1 MLSLYGV
8 ILPNDWFLLE
18 KEILKVDERDISKCY
33 FCPPKILFRSKY
45 STRYF
50 QDCLHRIFLE
60 RHLCLRKWV
69 LKSVFLWTWK
79 RVWKEV
85 IIDEKAHFQKIN
97 GPQSC
102 DKNVRSGNGGVSQK
116 SPSYGCT
123 LMQKSK
129 IKFILQNYGRCTF
142 AHKSNHP
149 LTIWHGQ
156 SISLKYLNQ
165 NSFKKI
171 KKCEKICP
179 QFWRENS
186 NV

>member
-1 MLSLYGV
+1 MLSLYRV
-8 ILPNDWFLLE
+8 LLPNDWFLSK
-18 KEILKVDERDISKCY
+18 KEILRVDERDISKCY

-102 DKNVRSGNGGVSQK
+102 DKNVLSGNGGVSHK
-116 SPSYGCT
+116 KPFIWLHT
-123 LMQKSK
+123 LLQKSK

-142 AHKSNHP
+142 AHKSNYP
-149 LTIWHGQ
+149 LTWTINCNLIFV
-156 SISLKYLNQ
+156 SNSVFLKRN
-165 NSFKKI
+165 KK
-171 KKCEKICP
+171 
-179 QFWRENS
+179 N
-186 NV
+186 

>member
-8 ILPNDWFLLE
+8 ILPNDWFLSE
-18 KEILKVDERDISKCY
+18 IEILRVDERDISKCY

-45 STRYF
+45 FTRYF

-69 LKSVFLWTWK
+69 VKSVFLWTWK

-102 DKNVRSGNGGVSQK
+102 DKNVLSGNGGVSQK
-116 SPSYGCT
+116 ALHMVAHWCKNQKLSSFCKIIEDALLRINQIT
-123 LMQKSK
+123 LW
-129 IKFILQNYGRCTF
+129 R
-142 AHKSNHP
+142 
-149 LTIWHGQ
+149 GQ
-156 SISLKYLNQ
+156 SIA
-165 NSFKKI
+165 I
-171 KKCEKICP
+171 
-179 QFWRENS
+179 
-186 NV
+186 